1 MKLSKLKT
9 CGSAGL
15 NRLLSFTA
23 TMSLLLLSVSAQAE
37 IQGITGTPGTV
48 VDTVSFDLTARPGHV
63 SLADGGSM
71 YSWGYSETS
80 NSLMQ
85 LPGPTLKVTQGT
97 TVTVTLRNK
106 LPTAAGNTSIVF
118 PGQIVSSS
126 GGVPGALATEVA
138 PGGTITYTFTATN
151 PGTYQYHS
159 GTQTDLQVEMGLF
172 GALIVYPNAA
182 AISAAA
188 CASGKPAYA
197 NGSTCYDVEYLYVLS
212 EIDINTHQAAEQQA
226 GSPGPIVLPTGTYS
240 SEYWLM
246 NGRVGPDTMAGDS
259 IPGQGIL
266 PTQPYG
272 SLTIMYPG
280 QRLLMR
286 VVGAGREM
294 HPFHHHGNHARLIAV
309 DGELLANTAGH
320 LSGPLIFTI
329 PSVPGQTADG
339 IFEWTGKELG
349 WDMYGSEFAADHTCN
364 GRSIYDTTGTKKP
377 VNDVIAADGT
387 VTTEGSASSSKTT
400 LADGVTNAGLPDYDL
415 TTGEWCADHG
425 AEIPVTLPDLTNLA
439 FGGFYSGSPY
449 LGNLG
454 SLPPGEGGL
463 NPNAGF
469 AFMWHSH
476 TERELTNNDVFPGGM
491 MTMLIVEPDPVN
503 RPVYLNQ

>member
-1 MKLSKLKT
+1 MIKTKLTT
-9 CGSAGL
+9 CGTAGL
-15 NRLLSFTA
+15 KWLLSFTA

-37 IQGITGTPGTV
+37 VVGIGDPAASTGTA
-48 VDTVSFDLTARPGHV
+48 SFNLTARPGYV
-63 SLADGGSM
+63 SLADGGSI
-71 YSWGYSETS
+71 YSWGYSESS
-80 NSLMQ
+80 NTLMQ
-85 LPGPTLKVTQGT
+85 LPGPTLKVKQGD
-97 TVTVTLRNK
+97 TVTVTLTNS
-106 LPTAAGNTSIVF
+106 LPVAAGNTSIVF
-118 PGQIVSSS
+118 PGQVVTSS
-126 GGVPGALATEVA
+126 GGVTGALTNEAT
-138 PGGTITYTFTATN
+138 PGGTVTYTFTASK

-172 GALIVYPNAA
+172 GALIVYPSDAA
-182 AISAAA
+182 VTAAN
-188 CASGKPAYA
+188 CATGQPAYDNA
-197 NGSTCYDVEYLYVLS
+197 STCYDIEYLYVLS

-226 GSPGPIVLPTGTYS
+226 GGAGPIALPAGTYV

-246 NGRVGPDTMAGDS
+246 NGRVGPDTMTADS

-266 PTQPYG
+266 PSQPYG
-272 SLTIMYPG
+272 SLTRMVPG

-309 DGELLANTAGH
+309 DGELLVNSAGH
-320 LSGPLIFTI
+320 LSGPLVFTI
-329 PSVPGQTADG
+329 PSIPGQTADG

-349 WDMYGSEFAADHTCN
+349 WDMYGHTAGDGSVCYPDAK
-364 GRSIYDTTGTKKP
+364 GYYTVDSTGAP
-377 VNDVIAADGT
+377 
-387 VTTEGSASSSKTT
+387 
-400 LADGVTNAGLPDYDL
+400 L
-415 TTGEWCADHG
+415 TAPFPPNYMEWCADHTH
-425 AEIPVTLPDLTNLA
+425 EIPVTLPDLTNLA

-491 MTMLIVEPDPVN
+491 MTMLIVEPPSERAN
-503 RPVYLNQ
+503 IK